1 MKITSVKVNKM
12 EREGSKLVGIA
23 SIVIDNEIAI
33 HGIKIIKGDFNL
45 FIAMP
50 SKRNSDG
57 TYADIVHPI
66 NSTAREIIQN
76 YILDEYNRIKE
87 D

>member
-1 MKITSVKVNKM
+1 MKITDVKVLPLNNI
-12 EREGSKLVGIA
+12 EGSKLVAIA
-23 SIVIDNEIAI
+23 SIVLDDEFAI
-33 HGIKIIKGDFNL
+33 HGIRIINGNKGL
-45 FIAMP
+45 FISMP

-76 YILDEYNRIKE
+76 YILDEYNRI
-87 D
+87 